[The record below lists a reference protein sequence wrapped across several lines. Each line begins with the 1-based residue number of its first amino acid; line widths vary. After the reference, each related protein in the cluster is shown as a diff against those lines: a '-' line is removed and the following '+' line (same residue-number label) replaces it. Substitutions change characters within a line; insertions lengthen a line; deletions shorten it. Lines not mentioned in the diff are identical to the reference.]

1 MNLKQSWTFS
11 MSSRCPKCKED
22 VTFHGVFD
30 PDKTEIVLDA
40 VFIVLGMA
48 IGTPLFLMD
57 NHEAV
62 RIAGASLLFL
72 STWTALVMLARQIYI
87 KISSRGAAKW
97 PPDPQP
103 APPLPQDTEH

>member
-11 MSSRCPKCKED
+11 LKTKCPRCRED

-30 PDKTEIVLDA
+30 PHKTEVVLDA
-40 VFIVLGMA
+40 VFAAVGA
-48 IGTPLFLMD
+48 GIGAPLFLMD

-72 STWTALVMLARQIYI
+72 STWTALVVLARRLYI
-87 KISSRGAAKW
+87 RISSKGAAKW

-103 APPLPQDTEH
+103 PPPPLQNT